1 MFDDWEVTQYD
12 PKTQCC
18 STRLGVN
25 PKNGNWS
32 YAACEESR
40 DPKPGHKATPN
51 GCGTKSFKVSDTW
64 PTKGKCG
71 GARADWLKAC
81 NRHDICYG
89 TCQRTKEECDSRFCG
104 ALDAACDAAFPKS
117 RTCRQRCKGE
127 AADYCAG
134 VKLAGGEAYKRAQ
147 KEACLCC

>member
-25 PKNGNWS
+25 SKRGDWTW
-32 YAACEESR
+32 AACEESR
-40 DPKPGHKATPN
+40 VPRPGHRPTSN
-51 GCGTKSFKVSDTW
+51 GCGTKSVKVSDTW
-64 PTKGKCG
+64 PEKGKCA
-71 GARADWLKAC
+71 GARAKWVQAC
-81 NRHDICYG
+81 NRHDVCYG
-89 TCQRTKEECDSRFCG
+89 TCQKQKDGCDSKFCN
-104 ALDAACDAAFPKS
+104 ALDAACDAAFSKSSTCRAKCKS
-117 RTCRQRCKGE
+117 R

-134 VKLAGGEAYKRAQ
+134 VKLVGQEAYKRAQ